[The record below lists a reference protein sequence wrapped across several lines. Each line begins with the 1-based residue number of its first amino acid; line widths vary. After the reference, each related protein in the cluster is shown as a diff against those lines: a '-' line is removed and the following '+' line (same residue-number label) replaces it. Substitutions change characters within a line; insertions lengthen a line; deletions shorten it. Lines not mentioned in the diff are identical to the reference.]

1 MSAPP
6 VELLAEYNMAEEKP
20 GLHID
25 TDWKKQAQ
33 EEKKKLAEEEA
44 KRRSASAGGAVAP
57 VGVVPGAAT
66 AAPAG
71 APAAGRQGRGGRREE
86 RELPPASIMMVV
98 QSLVTQVLLYLGEVM
113 ARGMQPTLDLDMAKH
128 NLDLLG
134 ILEEKTKGNLT
145 PEENQYMEAALYEA
159 RMRFISV
166 ASRVA
171 ELP

>member
-1 MSAPP
+1 MPFVNKGAMGDCPAIARPVNVRKESAVCKWSESGGRTDKNVRSRRTRMSAPP

-44 KRRSASAGGAVAP
+44 KRRSAGAGGAVAP
-57 VGVVPGAAT
+57 AGVVPGAAT

-98 QSLVTQVLLYLGEVM
+98 QSLVTQVL
-113 ARGMQPTLDLDMAKH
+113 
-128 NLDLLG
+128 
-134 ILEEKTKGNLT
+134 
-145 PEENQYMEAALYEA
+145 
-159 RMRFISV
+159 
-166 ASRVA
+166 
-171 ELP
+171 